1 MRGFTLLEVLLYIS
15 LLSILMMGVFSFVY
29 VLIDSENNNRW
40 VEEDTELINQKFF

>member
-15 LLSILMMGVFSFVY
+15 LLSILMVGVFSFVY